1 MAIEY
6 IRINVMSRS
15 TGANALEAAAYR
27 SNSKMYDEQ
36 LGQTFDYTKKTDCV
50 YANTILPESAFTDEY
65 KNFNHPY
72 QDREKLWN
80 AVELKEN
87 GHNRSA
93 TARVAFEIQL
103 ALPRE
108 LDLEMQKKL
117 ANEFIY
123 DNYVSKFNIAA
134 DVCIHDKG
142 DGNPHAHVMITTR
155 SINGLELS
163 NKKIRNIL
171 PSILKSKGLAFSK
184 VDGIS
189 KDYAKYQ
196 NKFFKDHGINLTV
209 DQSKIHGN
217 IHMRRSRVDKGFYAY
232 DIAKNRDIDQRNLD
246 EVSKDHNIIIDTLA
260 KRQSTFTKADIE
272 MLVLK
277 CTVADNTKSQEVLDK
292 VLSSKRLINLGYS
305 VHGRETFTV
314 KENYRKDIQLL
325 ELTSELSGRRGINVH
340 QKLIDQTIAEV
351 PKDYKLTEEQSHSL
365 KHIAHN
371 GNLSCVVGYAG
382 AGKSHSLKYVYEL
395 YKKKDIKVYGAAIS
409 GKVAQALESDTGMQ
423 SSTISSL
430 LMSYGYQSKSLP
442 EKGSV
447 LVIDEAGMVGLD
459 NMVKLMQLAK
469 ERDLK
474 LVLVGDP
481 NQLEAIDKGNPFKLI
496 SSEIGFATLKDI
508 YRQLD
513 AEDKKA
519 TINLAEGRIGNAI
532 DHYNSKGNIHFE
544 SFDRIFVSAVDKY
557 LDYVK
562 AGELEQTLALAHT
575 KKDVHQLNIDIRN
588 NLIESN
594 RMSIGNNID
603 VSIPKGFLQKNETQ
617 SRRFAVGEKILFLKN
632 GRVSENEKVKNGL
645 FAVITSIDK
654 GVMSVRTLEGEESSR
669 DLKIDLSNYN
679 SIDYGYATTIHKAQ
693 GATVKNT
700 LLFVNSKG
708 WNRNL
713 TYVGMSRHKE
723 SLDVY
728 VNNSK
733 YKDLDSL
740 KRGLS
745 SSSNKELNVLDFVRQ
760 IDRQGTIPSIKR
772 LFGIESKDY
781 VLSDE
786 SKANAKY
793 QDVSQLVDINRD
805 ISRSYAALFR
815 NSDDVNAIMKSKYEY
830 RNQLA
835 AKIVGNLDELMPA
848 IHQNKLDVADI
859 HKWAKSNI
867 ADKNYKNLG
876 ISKELYND
884 LVIYSKKVLE
894 VSQEDI
900 INFEKIREKNSLAE
914 TIYNKHQDE
923 INSNK
928 YIRVGVVKLPEASR
942 RIIDNKA
949 NLNDIRRIC
958 KGINEAFKSK
968 ELERSREREQAMSQS
983 LGIDI

>member
-36 LGQTFDYTKKTDCV
+36 LGKTFDYTKKTDCV
-50 YANTILPESAFTDEY
+50 YSNTILPETAFTDEY

-163 NKKIRNIL
+163 NKKSRNIL
-171 PSILKSKGLAFSK
+171 SNVRTNSKGLAFSK

-217 IHMRRSRVDKGFYAY
+217 IHMRRSRLDGGFYQE
-232 DIAKNRDIDQRNLD
+232 DIDKNKDIDQRNLD
-246 EVSKDHNIIIDTLA
+246 EVSKDHNIIIDTLS

-325 ELTSELSGRRGINVH
+325 ELTNELSGRRGINVH

-382 AGKSHSLKYVYEL
+382 AGKSHSLKYVHEL

-430 LMSYGYQSKSLP
+430 LMSYDYQSKSLP

-459 NMVKLMQLAK
+459 DMVKLMQLAK

-513 AEDKKA
+513 VEDKKA

-544 SFDRIFVSAVDKY
+544 SSDRIFVSAVDKY

-632 GRVSENEKVKNGL
+632 GIVSENEKVKNGL

-654 GVMSVRTLEGEESSR
+654 GVISVRTLEGEESSR
-669 DLKIDLSNYN
+669 DLKIDISKYN

-693 GATVKNT
+693 GATVLNT
-700 LLFVNSKG
+700 IKLVNSKG
-708 WNRNL
+708 NRNL
-713 TYVGMSRHKE
+713 TYVGMTRHKHN
-723 SLDVY
+723 LDVY

-760 IDRQGTIPSIKR
+760 IDRQGAIPSIKR

-793 QDVSQLVDINRD
+793 QDVAELVDINRD
-805 ISRSYAALFR
+805 ISRSYAELAK
-815 NSDDVNAIMKSKYEY
+815 NSDDVNAVMKSKYEY

-848 IHQNKLDVADI
+848 IHQNELDVSDI
-859 HKWAKSNI
+859 HKWAKSDI
-867 ADKNYKNLG
+867 TDKNYKNLG

-894 VSQEDI
+894 VSQEGR
-900 INFEKIREKNSLAE
+900 NFEKIREKKSLAE

-928 YIRVGVVKLPEASR
+928 DISLGVVKLPEASR

>member
-65 KNFNHPY
+65 KNSNHPY

-272 MLVLK
+272 ILVLK

-325 ELTSELSGRRGINVH
+325 ELTNELSGRRGINVH

-382 AGKSHSLKYVYEL
+382 AGKSHSLKYVHEL

-459 NMVKLMQLAK
+459 DMVKLMQLAK

-544 SFDRIFVSAVDKY
+544 SSDRIFVSAVDKY

-603 VSIPKGFLQKNETQ
+603 VSIPKGFLQKNEIQ

-632 GRVSENEKVKNGL
+632 GIVSENEKVKNGL

-654 GVMSVRTLEGEESSR
+654 GVISVRTLEGEEFSR
-669 DLKIDLSNYN
+669 DLKIDISKYN

-693 GATVKNT
+693 GATVLNT
-700 LLFVNSKG
+700 IKLVNSKG
-708 WNRNL
+708 NRNL
-713 TYVGMSRHKE
+713 TYVGMTRHKHN
-723 SLDVY
+723 LDVY

-733 YKDLDSL
+733 YNDLDSL

-745 SSSNKELNVLDFVRQ
+745 SSSNKELNVLDFVKQ
-760 IDRQGTIPSIKR
+760 IDRQGAIPSIKR

-805 ISRSYAALFR
+805 ISRSYVELAK
-815 NSDDVNAIMKSKYEY
+815 NSDDFNAIMKSKYEY

-894 VSQEDI
+894 VSQDI
-900 INFEKIREKNSLAE
+900 TNFEKIGEKSSLAE

-928 YIRVGVVKLPEASR
+928 YISVGVVKLPEASR

-958 KGINEAFKSK
+958 KGIDETFKSK
-968 ELERSREREQAMSQS
+968 ELEKSREREQAMSQS